1 MHKSHRRGASHAIDA
16 TSARRRGGAA
26 LTHPTHGFLCAQ
38 VPKDYAFAFAA
49 CGLFSTFLGQSAV
62 DWVVRKYKKDAIV
75 ILVIASIMLI
85 ALVLMTYDGIMQVVH
100 ATTYGFSPLC

>member
-1 MHKSHRRGASHAIDA
+1 M
-16 TSARRRGGAA
+16 
-26 LTHPTHGFLCAQ
+26 HPTHGLLCAQ

-49 CGLFSTFLGQSAV
+49 CGLFSTFLGQSV
-62 DWVVRKYKKDAIV
+62 IDWVVRKYKKDAIV

>member
-1 MHKSHRRGASHAIDA
+1 MSRRVHAIDA
-16 TSARRRGGAA
+16 TPARRRGGAA
-26 LTHPTHGFLCAQ
+26 LIHPTHGLLCAQ

-62 DWVVRKYKKDAIV
+62 DWVVKKYKKDAIV

-85 ALVLMTYDGIMQVVH
+85 ALVLMTYDGVMQVVH

>member
-1 MHKSHRRGASHAIDA
+1 MHESHRRGASHAIDA
-16 TSARRRGGAA
+16 TPARRRGGAA
-26 LTHPTHGFLCAQ
+26 HGLLCAQ

-49 CGLFSTFLGQSAV
+49 CGLFSTFLGQSV
-62 DWVVRKYKKDAIV
+62 IDWVVRKYKKDAIV

-85 ALVLMTYDGIMQVVH
+85 ALVLMTYDGVMQVVH